1 MADFSIEGDIT
12 PLRGRHFSSTLT
24 SGEVS
29 SLEAEEMAGTMNYF
43 NNMSKVIKAMDDKR
57 NRDLQ
62 YQMDLERLQRSRE
75 DAQRRRDEEA
85 RLGDLG
91 KILQGMEGGT
101 AEEQKGY
108 LADLRLNNPSM
119 FSTRGASALYDAAIN
134 KINAGE
140 NIRAKEEAKAKAE
153 AARLASLY
161 PDPEKLRKKYEA
173 DGVIDQFEQQAIE
186 EVTVL
191 QGRAQT
197 EAEKQ
202 WNLKNLQS
210 QKKQLEDVESVLT
223 GVKDQG
229 DEIPVGAKTEGGK
242 FKPQDRRKLEFS
254 LLQMGRGQL
263 KMEDIR
269 KMDDDT
275 LYDSA
280 LGEYQKGL
288 QEYEAYRQQFSPVR
302 GNTTNTPNTGQS
314 QFLKGVPR

>member
-1 MADFSIEGDIT
+1 MIE
-12 PLRGRHFSSTLT
+12 LAR
-24 SGEVS
+24 
-29 SLEAEEMAGTMNYF
+29 
-43 NNMSKVIKAMDDKR
+43 AMDAKR
-57 NRDLQ
+57 DRDLA
-62 YQMDLERLQRSRE
+62 YQMNLERLQRSRE

-119 FSTRGASALYDAAIN
+119 FNTRGSSALYDAAIN

-153 AARLASLY
+153 AARIASLY
-161 PDPEKLRKKYEA
+161 PDSEKLREKYEA

-197 EAEKQ
+197 EAEKE
-202 WNLKNLQS
+202 WNLKNLAS
-210 QKKQLEDVESVLT
+210 QKKHLEDVESVLT
-223 GVKDQG
+223 GVKDRG
-229 DEIPVGAKTEGGK
+229 DEKSKWDTTEGGK
-242 FKPQDRRKLEFS
+242 FKSDDRRKLEFS

-275 LYDSA
+275 LYDSV
-280 LGEYQKGL
+280 LGTYQQGL

-302 GNTTNTPNTGQS
+302 GNTTNIPNTGQS